1 MEAAVAAVAAL
12 PRLEVHTQQVV
23 EEEELEVLLQVVE
36 PPKITG
42 LEVAVE
48 QEDMQEMEEME
59 KQEDHLQVLQM
70 MLRLIVEL
78 VVEVVKVMDCMV
90 VLEEVV
96 LVWMV

>member
-1 MEAAVAAVAAL
+1 MAAL

-23 EEEELEVLLQVVE
+23 EEEEVEVLLQVVE

-59 KQEDHLQVLQM
+59 KQEEVPVVLQM
-70 MLRLIVEL
+70 MLILIVEL
-78 VVEVVKVMDCMV
+78 EVAVVKVMDCMV

-96 LVWMV
+96 LV

>member
-1 MEAAVAAVAAL
+1 MAAAGAAVAAL

-59 KQEDHLQVLQM
+59 KQEEVPVVLQM
-70 MLRLIVEL
+70 MLILIVEL
-78 VVEVVKVMDCMV
+78 EVAVVKVMDCMV

-96 LVWMV
+96 LV

>member
-1 MEAAVAAVAAL
+1 MEAAVEAVAAL
-12 PRLEVHTQQVV
+12 PRLEVHTQKVV

-59 KQEDHLQVLQM
+59 KQEEVPVVLQM
-70 MLRLIVEL
+70 MLILIVEL
-78 VVEVVKVMDCMV
+78 EVAVVKVMDCMV

-96 LVWMV
+96 LV